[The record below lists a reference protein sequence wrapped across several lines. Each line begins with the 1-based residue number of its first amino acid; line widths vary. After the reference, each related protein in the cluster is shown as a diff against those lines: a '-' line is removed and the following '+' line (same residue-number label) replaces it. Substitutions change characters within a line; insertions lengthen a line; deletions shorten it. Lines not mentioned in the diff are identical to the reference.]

1 MRRATAAVIAAALRI
16 SALLIAAA
24 VPASA
29 QVVPDPPRAAAPAQ
43 DSVPRRWEVDL
54 HGGLSHALIP
64 TGGRSALPR
73 PGPPI
78 PTSSPTFSTRAVP
91 SWFFG
96 DGAAIL
102 NDVNALFGVPERVTP
117 LDAALD
123 ALGLEYGTR
132 ATLGVRL
139 RHDVTS
145 RYAAELSVDL
155 LTGSADLDGALLAAI
170 PTSRD
175 SFAAAMNALLDG
187 GPFSD
192 RIVETDSV
200 THAGSNRELAITAAA
215 QRRFTPAAGLVPYVT
230 FGAGMLTRTGD
241 LPSVTLTAHYR
252 FTILDEVP
260 IEETDRVTIRYSTG
274 TAFVGVLGGG
284 VRRPMGAGWG
294 LQADGRVLIGPQRTR
309 LLLDAQPEH
318 VRGTPADS
326 IETTTNPSIQFS
338 NDPSIGRASTLSGSL
353 DGFEAFKGSGV
364 QTRVLIT
371 FGVFVQF

>member
-1 MRRATAAVIAAALRI
+1 VIATAVRLCALV
-16 SALLIAAA
+16 LAAA

-29 QVVPDPPRAAAPAQ
+29 QVVSDPPRAAAPAQ

-64 TGGRSALPR
+64 TGGRSALPL

-117 LDAALD
+117 LDAALA

-170 PTSRD
+170 PASRD

-192 RIVETDSV
+192 RIVETDSAA
-200 THAGSNRELAITAAA
+200 HAGSNRELAITAAA
-215 QRRFTPAAGLVPYVT
+215 QRRFTRAAGLVPYVT
-230 FGAGMLTRTGD
+230 FGAGMLTGTGD

-326 IETTTNPSIQFS
+326 IETATNPSMQFS

-364 QTRVLIT
+364 QTRVLMT
-371 FGVFVQF
+371 FGVFLQF